1 MTVVPMRLFFPVR
14 TYSKISDRA
23 VPITTRPERNI
34 SDLTM
39 VRGHHKRLRKSRGFR
54 LAWRKTWRM
63 FAFLELFAKG
73 AENRIVAAR
82 QTWRVALERH

>member
-1 MTVVPMRLFFPVR
+1 
-14 TYSKISDRA
+14 
-23 VPITTRPERNI
+23 
-34 SDLTM
+34 
-39 VRGHHKRLRKSRGFR
+39 